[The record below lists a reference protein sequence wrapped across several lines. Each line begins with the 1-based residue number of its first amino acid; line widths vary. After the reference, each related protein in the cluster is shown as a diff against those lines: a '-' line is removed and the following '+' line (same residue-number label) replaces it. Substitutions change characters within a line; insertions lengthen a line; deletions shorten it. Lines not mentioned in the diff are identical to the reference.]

1 MTESEQY
8 IAGVKRLHSF
18 IKPYDYASFV
28 KNAIEY
34 LSTNI
39 GQDDYR
45 KQRWTVALACK
56 WACLHSTGTRQVSKE
71 RFIDICNKVYDLQ
84 PYAAELKKGKEQGL
98 LSLRPLFLN
107 QYWYQTKNI
116 SALLYLSR
124 CHMLMC
130 KKPKAQNYLAQSF
143 ESISGIALENFFMMA
158 YVLAKKVF
166 KLETSAF
173 VDIDISDIVFM
184 LLPNVPANEV
194 FAFVNLISLKIS
206 ELPAYFKEYEDDNY
220 RTQEYFETTP
230 LAYRPFI
237 YINGR
242 LTSLSPKIAINGI
255 TELITDFLI
264 KQDATKFIKNYS
276 REYEA
281 YIDELFCSSNIGYLT
296 EMELKKLYEENEIQG
311 KCVDFLL
318 GKKAT
323 ILTDAK
329 AIQPNNVSLLASANR
344 NLYRNKLKSSFIKGV
359 WQIQETCVN
368 LENISRK
375 NTNTFGL
382 VVTHKDFYFTSAKRY
397 EEQVDPNLSEKIT
410 EKYGRLVVPL
420 ERIFFVTIR
429 DLEIL
434 LTAFEDEAELMSF
447 LTSVEEQEST
457 QIGRT
462 INFSHHIE
470 EGIPNSKWMCH
481 KSLKEFF
488 DCEAELESLWL
499 HRSKRVWANKVDTL
513 YGVTLEFNTKLEN
526 KNKC

>member
-1 MTESEQY
+1 MTEREQY
-8 IAGVKRLHSF
+8 IARVKRLHSF

-56 WACLHSTGTRQVSKE
+56 WVCLHSTGTRQVSKE

-84 PYAAELKKGKEQGL
+84 PYAAELEKRKEQGL

-143 ESISGIALENFFMMA
+143 ESTSGIALENFFMMA
-158 YVLAKKVF
+158 YVLSKKLF
-166 KLETSAF
+166 NLESSAF
-173 VDIDISDIVFM
+173 VDINISDVVFM
-184 LLPNVPANEV
+184 FLPNVPANEA
-194 FAFVNLISLKIS
+194 FAFVNLISSKVS
-206 ELPAYFKEYEDDNY
+206 ELPKFFRKYEDNNY

-230 LAYRPFI
+230 FAYKPFI
-237 YINGR
+237 FVDGR

-255 TELITDFLI
+255 TELITDFFI
-264 KQDATKFIKNYS
+264 KQDAKRFVQNYS
-276 REYEA
+276 REYET
-281 YIDELFCSSNIGYLT
+281 YIDEIFRSSNIDYLA
-296 EMELKKLYEENEIQG
+296 EQELKKLYEENEIEG

-318 GKKAT
+318 GKNAT
-323 ILTDAK
+323 IFIDAK

-344 NLYRNKLKSSFIKGV
+344 NLYRDKLKSSFIKGV

-368 LENISRK
+368 LEGISSK

-397 EEQVDPNLSEKIT
+397 EEQIDPGLSEKIY
-410 EKYGRLVVPL
+410 EKYDRLAVPL

-457 QIGRT
+457 QVGRT

-481 KSLKEFF
+481 ESLKEFF
-488 DCEAELESLWL
+488 NLEAKLENVWL
-499 HRSKRVWANKVDTL
+499 HRSKRIWANKVDTL
-513 YGVTLEFNTKLEN
+513 YRVISELNAKLEN
-526 KNKC
+526 K